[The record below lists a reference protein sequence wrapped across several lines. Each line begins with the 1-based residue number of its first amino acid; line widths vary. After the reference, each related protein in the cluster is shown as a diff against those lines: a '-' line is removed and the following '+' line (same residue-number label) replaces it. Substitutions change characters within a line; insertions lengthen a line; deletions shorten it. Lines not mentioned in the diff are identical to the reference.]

1 MTPMPWPP
9 SICNTSRI
17 STHASVY
24 LLTLLLLIEDIQ
36 VKVYDRTNSHL
47 EILFLSLDQLG
58 ALILDDLHIFIIWIS

>member
-9 SICNTSRI
+9 SIRNTSRI

-58 ALILDDLHIFIIWIS
+58 ALILNDLHIFIIWIS